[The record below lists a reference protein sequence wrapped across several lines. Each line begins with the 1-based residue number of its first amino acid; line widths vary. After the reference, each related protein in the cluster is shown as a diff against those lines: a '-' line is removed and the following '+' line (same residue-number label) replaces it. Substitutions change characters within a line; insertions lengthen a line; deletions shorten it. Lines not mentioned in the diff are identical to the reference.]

1 MAQKENVNFIVS
13 GGVCNPLDILKGLAL
28 GGQFVGI
35 SNVFLQEFNKNG
47 FEGLQTL
54 ISDWKDELAALIA
67 IYGKNDLASLPQ
79 IKKYYDLQLKNQ
91 IDQLI

>member
-1 MAQKENVNFIVS
+1 MN
-13 GGVCNPLDILKGLAL
+13 
-28 GGQFVGI
+28 
-35 SNVFLQEFNKNG
+35 
-47 FEGLQTL
+47 GLQTL